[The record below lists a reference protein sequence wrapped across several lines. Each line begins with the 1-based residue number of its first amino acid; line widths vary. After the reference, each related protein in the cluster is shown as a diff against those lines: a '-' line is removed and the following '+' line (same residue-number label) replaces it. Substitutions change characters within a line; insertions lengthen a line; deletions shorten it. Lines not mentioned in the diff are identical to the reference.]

1 MSGVHWIVW
10 CARRQKVVAL
20 CPTAIIV
27 VGAINTTPTTSI
39 QHTQEFNTST
49 FNTRAKNSFQ
59 DTFKAS
65 NPLQVPQL
73 RQVINSD

>member
-1 MSGVHWIVW
+1 
-10 CARRQKVVAL
+10 
-20 CPTAIIV
+20 
-27 VGAINTTPTTSI
+27 VGAINTIPTTSI

-49 FNTRAKNSFQ
+49 LNTRARNSFQ

-73 RQVINSD
+73 RQLINSD